1 MHKVRFAPG
10 GKQHVFGIVEDL
22 SEFETN
28 GTVNMLLYHDA
39 NVDEEYYLSLIHI

>member
-1 MHKVRFAPG
+1 MILNLKVNG

-28 GTVNMLLYHDA
+28 GTVICYCT
-39 NVDEEYYLSLIHI
+39 